1 MAQTWQGAF
10 TDWLPRNFNSRVTEP
25 PDPEATYNVSRQGDR
40 MAWTTALPEMPV
52 TTLPIE
58 VIMGGRRHGLG
69 FLARIEQLGGFPLQR
84 PALIQSRYEWSF
96 TRQALVLA
104 PGCAPQKPR
113 SWETG
118 FGIVLSP
125 TFEARCLACHG
136 QPGSAGS
143 GKQGGVHCESCHG
156 PGSEHLL
163 AIAKHSPSR
172 AIVNPNRLG
181 SEEGIA
187 ICAQCHVGLTN
198 FSDPSPD
205 DLLVANQVRALT
217 TSECFIQSGKAFACT
232 ACHNPHGDS
241 TDAAARSIAVCLGC
255 HAASTKQHAAICP
268 VNAIANCLGCHMPA
282 VEMGPLHLVDHLIR
296 VHPEQGVT
304 AAAQKQAR
312 RSQIRPLREF
322 LKIIVTNSR
331 EQGEKAAGRLANG
344 EDFYDVA
351 REISTDPSAP
361 IGGYLGPKWLSQM
374 DPTMRDE
381 AARLT
386 YGQTGRLI
394 VIGER
399 WVILQRLA
407 RDFKWQASAQL
418 AAGGG
423 QALKIYPHFLRALTL
438 IGTTFAES
446 GNVQRASEIFGLASR
461 FYPDDAATRV
471 ELGMMLG
478 ELGRHTEELLAYKK
492 AIELEPDLL
501 AAYPKLGMAL
511 NAAGDFNQA
520 IVIFWKGLQ
529 INPLSAELYRDLGV
543 ALARRGDANG
553 AKESLRL
560 AAKIDSGERRIF

>member
-1 MAQTWQGAF
+1 
-10 TDWLPRNFNSRVTEP
+10 
-25 PDPEATYNVSRQGDR
+25 
-40 MAWTTALPEMPV
+40 
-52 TTLPIE
+52 
-58 VIMGGRRHGLG
+58 
-69 FLARIEQLGGFPLQR
+69 
-84 PALIQSRYEWSF
+84 
-96 TRQALVLA
+96 
-104 PGCAPQKPR
+104 
-113 SWETG
+113 
-118 FGIVLSP
+118 
-125 TFEARCLACHG
+125 
-136 QPGSAGS
+136 
-143 GKQGGVHCESCHG
+143 
-156 PGSEHLL
+156 
-163 AIAKHSPSR
+163 
-172 AIVNPNRLG
+172 
-181 SEEGIA
+181 
-187 ICAQCHVGLTN
+187 
-198 FSDPSPD
+198 
-205 DLLVANQVRALT
+205 
-217 TSECFIQSGKAFACT
+217 
-232 ACHNPHGDS
+232 
-241 TDAAARSIAVCLGC
+241 
-255 HAASTKQHAAICP
+255 
-268 VNAIANCLGCHMPA
+268 MPA

-312 RSQIRPLREF
+312 RSRIRPLREF

-529 INPLSAELYRDLGV
+529 INPLSAELYRDLGL